1 LTERY
6 YGIIVDKNVNKDIIS
21 PKNNWMCNDFE
32 IDGKLSGKGVYVLLM
47 KLEVTREINIGR
59 LGLIS
64 FRPGGYAYVGSA
76 MGSFKGRLGYHL
88 KKNKKQHWH
97 IDYLLESAVI
107 SDVLTIETEV
117 RLECAIARAL
127 GERFESIPGFGSSDC
142 QCKSHLFFAP
152 NAGELRLRAT
162 EILNLLAMQLK

>member
-1 LTERY
+1 MTKNY
-6 YGIIVDKNVNKDIIS
+6 YNIIVDENVIS
-21 PKNNWMCNDFE
+21 PKDNYMCNDFE
-32 IDGKLSGKGVYVLLM
+32 TDGKLSGKGVYVLLM

-59 LGLIS
+59 LGLIH
-64 FRPGGYAYVGSA
+64 FKRGTYAYIGSA
-76 MGSFKGRLGYHL
+76 MSGFKGRLGYHL
-88 KKNKKQHWH
+88 KKNKTPHWH

-127 GERFESIPGFGSSDC
+127 GEHFESIPGFGSSDC